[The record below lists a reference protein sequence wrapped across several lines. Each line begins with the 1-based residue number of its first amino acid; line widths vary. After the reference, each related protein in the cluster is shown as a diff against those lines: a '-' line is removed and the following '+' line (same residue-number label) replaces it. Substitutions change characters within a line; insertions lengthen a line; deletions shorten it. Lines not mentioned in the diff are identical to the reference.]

1 MRFLLRPFS
10 PPAVGKPSRILAS
23 ALKGAAPLA
32 ATSAQ
37 NAVGTGK
44 AWGQQ
49 CGSNCGCVLRIETEL
64 SESSSSASP
73 SIVASSYHAKRVMA
87 TAHDRWNDGIQHL
100 RPLTTQ
106 HSSRSQ
112 PILTSCTCPTLH
124 HIAQRAV
131 DHLRGKTLAQI
142 RNEMDMGV
150 VGPRSTVAFRHTVLR
165 ENVLPAIAAMSKR
178 KPLENR
184 VDEAAKCT
192 VAHEMNSTTRH
203 NHCYDLVE
211 DTLLSMLLERMP
223 SRRND
228 DKAESYSPT
237 LGGYFRMY
245 SSSGRRQP
253 IDFVDDSQRNESVAG
268 QEDSIHEASGWLRRS
283 PSSFFLFGDESNSAN
298 MSDSL
303 SFTGTLLHGMKDSFF
318 GNRLFGHE
326 TKISSPIED
335 KTGEHRPTTTYLH
348 MLDMYG
354 SETDKNDKIAA
365 DWLEYVDRNS
375 HDDNMRTSA

>member
-1 MRFLLRPFS
+1 
-10 PPAVGKPSRILAS
+10 
-23 ALKGAAPLA
+23 
-32 ATSAQ
+32 
-37 NAVGTGK
+37 
-44 AWGQQ
+44 
-49 CGSNCGCVLRIETEL
+49 
-64 SESSSSASP
+64 
-73 SIVASSYHAKRVMA
+73 
-87 TAHDRWNDGIQHL
+87 
-100 RPLTTQ
+100 
-106 HSSRSQ
+106 
-112 PILTSCTCPTLH
+112 
-124 HIAQRAV
+124 
-131 DHLRGKTLAQI
+131 
-142 RNEMDMGV
+142 MDMGV

-165 ENVLPAIAAMSKR
+165 ENVLPAIATMSKR

-192 VAHEMNSTTRH
+192 GAHEMNSTTRH

-318 GNRLFGHE
+318 GYRLFGHE